1 MTTAAFE
8 SDEDDNDM
16 SHDDHV
22 TDSKRK
28 RAAVFDVSPEDEPK
42 TKKRTAAFESD
53 EEIVMMK
60 KQCNNEL
67 THDILNNYC

>member
-1 MTTAAFE
+1 
-8 SDEDDNDM
+8 M
-16 SHDDHV
+16 SHDNHV
-22 TDSKRK
+22 TDS
-28 RAAVFDVSPEDEPK
+28 VSPEDEPK

-53 EEIVMMK
+53 EDFHKTNAKEQLYLTIVMMK